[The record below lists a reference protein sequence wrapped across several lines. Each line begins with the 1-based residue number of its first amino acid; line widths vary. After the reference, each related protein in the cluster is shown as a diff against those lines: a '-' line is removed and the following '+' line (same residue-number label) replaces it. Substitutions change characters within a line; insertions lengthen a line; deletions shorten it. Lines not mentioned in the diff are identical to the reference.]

1 MWCVWR
7 FNRGRRVGN
16 HAVRLN
22 GAGGGRGEDGAATLR
37 PGHEEGVA
45 GRLRRAG
52 DGGGQRPAGA
62 GRFVVPG
69 SCSSDSGGD
78 CLDVTL

>member
-1 MWCVWR
+1 M
-7 FNRGRRVGN
+7 GN

-22 GAGGGRGEDGAATLR
+22 GAAGGRGEEGAATLR
-37 PGHEEGVA
+37 PGHEAGIA
-45 GRLRRAG
+45 GRLWRA
-52 DGGGQRPAGA
+52 GGGQRPAGA

-78 CLDVTL
+78 CYVLFEALELLV